1 MTRDEFLEL
10 TEGSIIYLD
19 GATGSNLQK
28 RGMPIGV
35 CPDLWISEN
44 PEAIINLQLE
54 FLRAGT
60 RILYSPT
67 FTANRIKLAEFHLE
81 DRLEE
86 LNNTLVGL
94 SKEAIRR
101 YKEEC
106 PDAPPCYVAGDITM
120 TGVQLKPAGPMEF
133 EELIDIYKE
142 QIRALE
148 KAGAD
153 LIVVETMMSLAETRA
168 AVIACKE
175 VSGLPIIATMTFEGD
190 GRSLFGTDP
199 LTALITLQS
208 LGVSAFGA
216 NCSTGPDKMIP
227 LIKEISRYAA
237 VPVICKPNAG
247 LPELDADGNT
257 VYNVSPVDFG
267 QMMKDVVNAGA
278 SIVGGC
284 CGTTPEH
291 IAELVRSTKSMKK
304 AEIEKADVYA
314 LSSESLTHTFGLDD
328 RFFIVGERINPT
340 GKKALQAELREGRFD
355 IVNDFAEAQEK
366 NGAKVLDVNMGMSG
380 VDEGELMLKAIEEI
394 SSTTKL
400 PLSIDTSHVEIMEK
414 ALRNYHGRALMNS
427 ISFESAKCE
436 PMLRLAKKYGAA
448 FVLLPLSDE
457 GIPKN
462 LEEKKRCIRGI
473 MDKALELGLSKKD
486 IIVDGL
492 VGTVGADS
500 SAALQVLETIRYCK
514 NELGLATIC
523 GLSNISFGL
532 PERIFVNTAFLT
544 LAIGS
549 GLTMAIANPNQD
561 MLVTASLATDLL
573 LNKDDADLPYIDRMN
588 EYKEEHEDDVI
599 VKKDDIAD
607 LLDAASGLAKAAG
620 KDFFKGRK
628 VSAAKAGKRASSA
641 NDKKDSSG
649 KENDAVF
656 QAVLKGKR
664 DQIVDIVDRS
674 LKEGRTADD
683 ILNVSLLPAINEVGV
698 LFDKKKYFLPQ
709 LIASGE
715 AMKNAVSRI
724 EPLLMAG
731 RDSNE
736 QMPVVVIATVKGDI
750 HDIGKNLVVLMMK
763 NYGFEVHDLGKD
775 VAKEDIV
782 KAAKEHNADIIALSA
797 LMTTT
802 MREMKN
808 VIDYAKEEGLNCHFM
823 IGGAV
828 ITQDYADE
836 IHAAYSSDA
845 ADAVRV
851 AKELMKVS

>member
-1 MTRDEFLEL
+1 MTRNEFLEL
-10 TEGSIIYLD
+10 TEGSLIYLD

-28 RGMPIGV
+28 AGMPIGV

-44 PEAIINLQLE
+44 PEALINLQLD

-60 RILYSPT
+60 RIVYSPT
-67 FTANRIKLAEFHLE
+67 FTANRIKLAEFQLE
-81 DRLEE
+81 NRLEE
-86 LNNTLVGL
+86 LNTTLVGL

-101 YKEEC
+101 FREEN
-106 PDAPPCYVAGDITM
+106 PDAPKCYVAGDITM

-133 EELIDIYKE
+133 EELIDIYKQ
-142 QIRALE
+142 QIKALE

-175 VSGLPIIATMTFEGD
+175 VSDLPIIATMTFEGD

-199 LTALITLQS
+199 VTALITLQS

-227 LIKEISRYAA
+227 LVKNMSKYANI
-237 VPVICKPNAG
+237 PIICKPNAG
-247 LPELDADGNT
+247 LPELDENGNT
-257 VYNVSPVDFG
+257 VYNVTPEDFG
-267 QMMKDVVNAGA
+267 KMMIDVVNAGA

-284 CGTTPEH
+284 CGTTPDH
-291 IAELVRSTKSMKK
+291 IAELVKATREMKPVEVQK
-304 AEIEKADVYA
+304 EDVYT
-314 LSSESLTHTFGLDD
+314 LTSERLTHTFGLSD

-340 GKKALQAELREGRFD
+340 GKKALQAELREGKFD

-394 SSTTKL
+394 SGITKL

-427 ISFESAKCE
+427 ISLESAKCE

-457 GIPKN
+457 GIPKDF
-462 LEEKKRCIRGI
+462 EEKKRCIKGVL
-473 MDKALELGLSKKD
+473 DKALEIGLTKKD
-486 IIVDGL
+486 IVVDGL

-500 SAALQVLETIRYCK
+500 SAALQVIETIKYCK
-514 NELGLATIC
+514 EELGLATIC

-544 LAIGS
+544 LSIQA

-561 MLVTASLATDLL
+561 MLVTAALATDLL
-573 LNKDDADLPYIDRMN
+573 LNKDGADLPYIDRMN
-588 EYKEEHEDDVI
+588 DYKEEHADDVV

-620 KDFFKGRK
+620 KDFFKERK
-628 VSAAKAGKRASSA
+628 VSGASGRKKASS
-641 NDKKDSSG
+641 DKSNKSNSVG
-649 KENDAVF
+649 EHDAIF

-664 DQIVDIVDRS
+664 EQIIDAVDASIASGRS
-674 LKEGRTADD
+674 ADD
-683 ILNVSLLPAINEVGV
+683 ILNISLLPAINEVGV

-715 AMKNAVSRI
+715 AMKNAVTRI

-731 RDSNE
+731 RDSSE

-775 VAKEDIV
+775 VPKEDIV

-808 VIDYAKEEGLNCHFM
+808 VIDYAHEEGLDCHFM

-828 ITQDYADE
+828 ITPEYADE
-836 IHAAYSSDA
+836 IHATYSSDA

-851 AKELMKVS
+851 AKQLLNVS